1 MVGAEGDAEVR
12 GLTGMLP
19 PPFLTGFSLNR
30 GAVPSFEEYPFS
42 IPALRK
48 MKRVKLHPAVTF
60 FVGENGSGKSTLI
73 EALAVRNR
81 FNPEGGS
88 LNFEFATRA
97 SHSCLGDYL
106 TLEKTPGRRVKDG
119 YFLRAESFFN
129 VATEI
134 ERLDQLANTEDV
146 RKLAPS
152 YGDRPLHEQSHGE
165 SFFALL
171 THRLYGD
178 GLYIFDEPEA
188 ALSPMRQMSMLVLI
202 KGLVE
207 NGAQFIIATHSPILL
222 AYPDAL
228 IYEMTADGMS
238 AVPYTE
244 TDNYR
249 VTREFL
255 NRPEKMLGLLFD
267 ELPLRTDNID
277 PK

>member
-1 MVGAEGDAEVR
+1 
-12 GLTGMLP
+12 MLP

-30 GAVPSFEEYPFS
+30 GAVPSFAEYPFS

-88 LNFEFATRA
+88 LNFDFASRA

-106 TLEKTPGRRVKDG
+106 TLEKTPTRRVKDG

-134 ERLDQLANTEDV
+134 ERLDQIASAERI

-171 THRLYGD
+171 TNRLYGD

-188 ALSPMRQMSMLVLI
+188 ALSPMRQMSMLVLM
-202 KGLVE
+202 KGLVN

-228 IYEMTADGMS
+228 IYEMTADGMH

-244 TDNYR
+244 TENYR

-255 NRPEKMLGLLFD
+255 NRPEKMLSLLFD
-267 ELPLRTDNID
+267 ELPLRKDRD
-277 PK
+277 S

>member
-1 MVGAEGDAEVR
+1 
-12 GLTGMLP
+12 MLP
-19 PPFLTGFSLNR
+19 PPFLEGFRLDR
-30 GAVPSFEEYPFS
+30 AAVPSFEDYPFS

-60 FVGENGSGKSTLI
+60 FIGENGSGKSTLI
-73 EALAVRNR
+73 EALAVANK

-88 LNFEFATRA
+88 RNFAFSTRA
-97 SHSCLGDYL
+97 SHSPLSDYL
-106 TLEKTPGRRVKDG
+106 VLEKTPTRPVKEG

-134 ERLDQLANTEDV
+134 EKLDSIPDGG
-146 RKLAPS
+146 RKIAPS

-171 THRLYGD
+171 TNRLYGD

-188 ALSPMRQMSMLVLI
+188 ALSPMRQMSMLVLM

-207 NGAQFIIATHSPILL
+207 NGGQFIIATHSPILL

-228 IYEMTADGMS
+228 IYEISADGMR
-238 AVPYTE
+238 AVAYTE
-244 TDNYR
+244 TEHYR
-249 VTREFL
+249 VTRDFL
-255 NRPEKMLGLLFD
+255 NRPEKMLSLLFN

-277 PK
+277 ADER